1 MLKHFWSF
9 LQLTRPVFL
18 LGGALLYALG
28 AAIAHTAGVSIDWGR
43 YALGQVIVT
52 SVQVMT
58 HYANEYF
65 DAEADR
71 VIGANRTWF
80 SGGSGVLA
88 EGRLSPHIALR
99 AARIS
104 AGVAIAAIGIALPIE
119 PAVSLVGGLALLGGW
134 FYSAPPVRLVASGFG
149 ELATALMVSLL
160 VPLTAVLMQRSPI
173 GAPLLAVALPLALIN
188 LAMQLAFE
196 FPDFDADREMG
207 KRTLTVR
214 LGRDRAVHLHNAL
227 LASAFAAAW
236 IASASG
242 WIDPRVA
249 AWMLL
254 TAPLAAWQVAG
265 VLWRARRGWRGYGL
279 MTAGGVG
286 LFALAAATFL
296 AGFVSQ

>member
-1 MLKHFWSF
+1 
-9 LQLTRPVFL
+9 
-18 LGGALLYALG
+18 
-28 AAIAHTAGVSIDWGR
+28 TAGVSIDWGR

-52 SVQVMT
+52 AIQVMT

-71 VIGANRTWF
+71 ANGANRTWF
-80 SGGSGVLA
+80 SGGSGVLPD
-88 EGRLSPHIALR
+88 GRLAPRIALR

-196 FPDFDADREMG
+196 FPDFDADRATG

-214 LGRDRAVHLHNAL
+214 LGRDRAVHLHNVL
-227 LASAFAAAW
+227 LASAFAVAW

-242 WIDPRVA
+242 WIDPHVA

-254 TAPLAAWQVAG
+254 TAPLAVWQVAG

-286 LFALAAATFL
+286 LFALATATFL
-296 AGFVSQ
+296 AGFVRQ